1 MGPSRPIEDE
11 QTPSW
16 RYRAAEIEPYDGPPR
31 NVEHAPSS
39 TPNLVLF
46 LDLDILVSTGKEPY
60 RGDVFIEGTRLSSFS
75 EHILLELTGTPVA
88 QRITA
93 VGTVPDK
100 ETFINGPKVRKFKG
114 RGHTFKLM
122 SGLGDAH
129 THSTLKGVGNCVQFD
144 DNFETVVDIRLKQR
158 TMDAFSSPRF
168 SKLLGIDEAMYE
180 SLWRPTV
187 APSGCPRS
195 SGQWPT
201 SISQDSSKA
210 GHELRVA
217 SSTGS

>member
-1 MGPSRPIEDE
+1 MVPSRPIEDE

-16 RYRAAEIEPYDGPPR
+16 RYRAAEIEPYDGPPG
-31 NVEHAPSS
+31 NVEHTGVPVNSSNICLENEERRVPSIKTS
-39 TPNLVLF
+39 PRYGSLPVETRISRSRTNTKFGVEEGAFNFIVLQ
-46 LDLDILVSTGKEPY
+46 LKIGIY
-60 RGDVFIEGTRLSSFS
+60 I
-75 EHILLELTGTPVA
+75 A

-100 ETFINGPKVRKFKG
+100 ETFINGSNLKVRKFKG
-114 RGHTFKLM
+114 TE
-122 SGLGDAH
+122 
-129 THSTLKGVGNCVQFD
+129 VFD

-168 SKLLGIDEAMYE
+168 PKLLSIDEAMYE

-201 SISQDSSKA
+201 SISQDSSKT